1 VHGTA
6 MAMEDTRTSQW
17 GLRLLALICA
27 AALLLALF
35 KLPIG
40 YYTFLRLL
48 VTAGAVVHV
57 VHHYR
62 RDGLGIRVVLFGILA
77 LLFNPLWPVYLQD
90 RDLWAP
96 VDILGGVLFLASAI
110 KRASRH
116 TQP

>member
-1 VHGTA
+1 MSDQPA
-6 MAMEDTRTSQW
+6 RTNMQAR
-17 GLRLLALICA
+17 RLLALICA

-48 VTAGAVVHV
+48 VTTGAVVHV
-57 VHHYR
+57 VHHHR

-90 RDLWAP
+90 RNVWAP
-96 VDILGGVLFLASAI
+96 IDILGGVLFLYAAFWPAARKI
-110 KRASRH
+110 E
-116 TQP
+116 